1 MANAGIADLT
11 AVHSCGHA
19 PEGEQEAL
27 NRTTTLLT
35 GFLLAF
41 SLLLVSWWTWFQVNE
56 AEKLELAGAF
66 LERQDIPAAAEALGG
81 NPEESLQQLGA
92 SRRRMFLSEGIVFA
106 VIVAAAGT
114 LLLVNLRR
122 HRRLLTEHD
131 NFLAGATHE
140 LKTPLATIQL
150 LLESLRD
157 DRLPEVKRKRYL
169 QSGLVEAA
177 RLESG
182 LANVLTAAGLR
193 SSAPRRR
200 HPEPAE
206 LAVDV
211 QLAVDKLRAR
221 ADAAQVTLDAT
232 DLRSAPTVRDAEAMA
247 LVLHNIIENAIKY
260 TPEGGRIGVRTW
272 QSDAYAMLEVTDSG
286 EGMDQETLARAFDP
300 FWRGST
306 NGSGGAGL
314 GLHLVRELVSADQGD
329 VTASSNGRGKGTR
342 IEVRMPLAGGS
353 S

>member
-1 MANAGIADLT
+1 
-11 AVHSCGHA
+11 
-19 PEGEQEAL
+19 
-27 NRTTTLLT
+27 
-35 GFLLAF
+35 
-41 SLLLVSWWTWFQVNE
+41 
-56 AEKLELAGAF
+56 
-66 LERQDIPAAAEALGG
+66 
-81 NPEESLQQLGA
+81 
-92 SRRRMFLSEGIVFA
+92 MFLSEGIVFA